1 MSEGRYAGP
10 VLPLA
15 DQIEAIIGQ
24 RPARVSPLSGGCIGQ
39 VSRID
44 LPDGR
49 VLVAKS
55 AGADGTL
62 DVEGTM
68 LRYLA
73 EHSSLPVPD
82 VLSSSKHLLL
92 TRFVPGESRFDSAA
106 ERHAAELLADLH
118 SVPADRCGFASD
130 TLIGTLPQPNPWTD
144 SWIEFF
150 RRHRLLSMA
159 SRAREAGA
167 ISDQLAGRIDT
178 LADRLDELLE
188 EPPHPSLLH
197 GDVWTTNV
205 LARHGRISAFIDP
218 SVYYGH
224 PEIELAFITLFAT
237 FGGAFFARYNELRP
251 IRSGF
256 IERRRDIY
264 NLYPLLVHARLFS
277 GGYADQVSAAL
288 GRLGC

>member
-1 MSEGRYAGP
+1 
-10 VLPLA
+10 VLSLA
-15 DQIEAIIGQ
+15 DQVESILGQ
-24 RPARVSPLSGGCIGQ
+24 RPARITPLSGGCIGQ

-55 AGADGTL
+55 ADAAGTL
-62 DVEGTM
+62 DIEGMM

-82 VLSSSKHLLL
+82 ALFSSKHLLL
-92 TRFVPGESRFDSAA
+92 TRFVPGESRFDSSA

-118 SVPADRCGFASD
+118 SVAADRCGFSSE
-130 TLIGTLPQPNPWTD
+130 TLIGPLPQPNPWTD

-150 RRHRLLSMA
+150 RCFRLLPMA
-159 SRAREAGA
+159 TQAQEAGA
-167 ISDQLAGRIDT
+167 ISDRLANRINS

-188 EPPHPSLLH
+188 EPTHPSLLH

-205 LARHGRISAFIDP
+205 LARDGRITAFLDP

-224 PEIELAFITLFAT
+224 PEIELAFITLFST
-237 FGGAFFARYNELRP
+237 FGEAFFARYHQLRP
-251 IRSGF
+251 IRAGF
-256 IERRRDIY
+256 FEVRGDIY
-264 NLYPLLVHARLFS
+264 NLYPLLVHARLFG
-277 GGYADQVSAAL
+277 GGYANQVSVIL
-288 GRLGC
+288 DRIGC